1 MLSALVTLIV
11 SASPE
16 LEDGRA
22 AVSRLEYQ
30 KAIAALSKVTSSA
43 SPSTEKAEAYGLL
56 ARSYLALGKAAEA
69 QAAFE
74 GQLTEEPMA
83 NEPSGAPK
91 VKQAFLKAKRARYP
105 PTFVQLHRRPSAP
118 EVLEVEVVNPWRL
131 PLAIELSSWTEAAQP
146 VTRPILL
153 DGNRFVVALAGGTKS
168 AVRVLGSDGV
178 VLATLGS
185 PEAPINGPPLAVVV
199 SPPEPKRT
207 EVAAPSPSP
216 DAPTSTPLTPN
227 EALVPVSKGV
237 SAAVGGLAGNRPLA
251 WTLAGVGAAATIAG
265 LIVMVLGFSDI
276 SSAEDII
283 DFTESDRLKRQGELK
298 TMLGGVI
305 GGAGLVSLGAGVLL
319 LLNSK

>member
-1 MLSALVTLIV
+1 MLAVLVTLIV

-30 KAIAALSKVTSSA
+30 KAIIALTKVTSAA
-43 SPSTEKAEAYGLL
+43 SPSAERAEAYSLL
-56 ARSYLALGKAAEA
+56 ARSYLALGRADEA

-83 NEPSGAPK
+83 EEPAGAPK
-91 VKQAFLKAKRARYP
+91 VKQAFLKAKRARYA
-105 PTFVQLHRRPSAP
+105 PTFVQLRRRPS
-118 EVLEVEVVNPWRL
+118 ESDVLEVEVVNPWRL
-131 PLAIELSSWTEAAQP
+131 TLTIDLSSWTDPAQP
-146 VTRPILL
+146 TRRPVLL
-153 DGNRFVVALAGGTKS
+153 DGSRFVVGLAAGTKS

-178 VLATLGS
+178 VLASLGS
-185 PEAPINGPPLAVVV
+185 LQAPIEGPPPAVVV
-199 SPPEPKRT
+199 APPPAPKPT
-207 EVAAPSPSP
+207 EVAPSQKP
-216 DAPTSTPLTPN
+216 DAPRSTPLTPN

-237 SAAVGGLAGNRPLA
+237 SAAAGLAGNRPLA

-276 SSAEDII
+276 SSAEDLA

-305 GGAGLVSLGAGVLL
+305 GGVGLVSLGAGVVLL
-319 LLNSK
+319 LSSK